1 MGGGAVL
8 EHKGLYIFENDNN
21 LFNLVALTQKME
33 CVISPSTGNIHIASN
48 LGIPT
53 IGLYEEADTIMWPSR
68 DKNYVILKYMSYQIT
83 HTQSQEVVELVFEKL
98 KKILKYNINT

>member
-1 MGGGAVL
+1 MGAIL
-8 EHKGLYIFENDNN
+8 EHKGLYIFENNDN

-53 IGLYEEADTIMWPSR
+53 IGLYNARDTIMWASR
-68 DKNYVILKYMSYQIT
+68 DKNYVILKYMPHQIT

-98 KKILKYNINT
+98 KKLLNII